1 MALDSSGDS
10 DPPLAR
16 RRPRKSA
23 PREPMPKRVV
33 QVAREA
39 IDDGLGDPQKL
50 SASPQSQSAS
60 FVIVHIVE
68 CLKLDHHK
76 DHVGRSYY
84 MDVPR
89 LFAGDS
95 KAIALRGKNNI
106 ALDETGPAS
115 FVVYRTY
122 DCAAYQR
129 LCEPLFETLA
139 SAEQRSKMPLTV
151 QAHLSVL
158 PSDGPLAAPEHES
171 IEEFQGRM
179 LDAVRALDLTCD
191 WHLSSN
197 HDHASDWSLEAPYNE
212 IFHCRDTLQT
222 CRSTFDPLDLPY
234 IDCLVGY
241 VSARMA
247 ADYKE
252 ADDLFERGKVSEK
265 HLPKLFRL
273 HDRVVTKIDG
283 EEVAAL
289 CYSVQIGISRRI
301 RLGCR
306 LWAFDGLFRT
316 KSEALIVS
324 WPHEADTPVLGS
336 IPITQLFVYPLRYGE
351 EGLRERLIGR
361 GSMLWSCRF
370 RKFVGYN
377 APRHVLDVQ
386 AVRIS

>member
-1 MALDSSGDS
+1 
-10 DPPLAR
+10 
-16 RRPRKSA
+16 
-23 PREPMPKRVV
+23 MPKRVV

-39 IDDGLGDPQKL
+39 TDDGLGDPQKL

-158 PSDGPLAAPEHES
+158 PSD
-171 IEEFQGRM
+171 
-179 LDAVRALDLTCD
+179 
-191 WHLSSN
+191 
-197 HDHASDWSLEAPYNE
+197 
-212 IFHCRDTLQT
+212 
-222 CRSTFDPLDLPY
+222 
-234 IDCLVGY
+234 
-241 VSARMA
+241 
-247 ADYKE
+247 
-252 ADDLFERGKVSEK
+252 
-265 HLPKLFRL
+265 
-273 HDRVVTKIDG
+273 
-283 EEVAAL
+283 
-289 CYSVQIGISRRI
+289 
-301 RLGCR
+301 
-306 LWAFDGLFRT
+306 
-316 KSEALIVS
+316 
-324 WPHEADTPVLGS
+324 
-336 IPITQLFVYPLRYGE
+336 
-351 EGLRERLIGR
+351 
-361 GSMLWSCRF
+361 
-370 RKFVGYN
+370 
-377 APRHVLDVQ
+377 
-386 AVRIS
+386 